1 MSDGEPST
9 VDAVNAY
16 TRFVTGRRTKWVV
29 LVAWIALAAA
39 LAPLGSKLASK
50 TNDSTESSL
59 PKNAE
64 STRVVQL
71 LQKDFPGGQ
80 TITGLVVYHRA
91 GGLTAVDKA
100 KMVEDARNAEAKLPI
115 VGKPVVP
122 FQAGA
127 PSSIVSPKGD
137 LAYTVVAVPDNQ
149 DKAAQWGKDLRK
161 VTGKGSGGLQVY
173 VTGNLG
179 FTADFDEVFK
189 SVDTK
194 LILITVL
201 LVLVL
206 LLAIYR
212 ALVIP
217 LIPLLMVGLAYTVA
231 QGLIYLYADSGAT
244 VSSNA
249 TQILVVLLFGVGT
262 DYGLLLISR
271 YREELHQVEDKH
283 EAMARALRRAGP
295 AIFASGSTVVLAM
308 LVLLFA
314 DTGFV
319 HSLGP
324 TCAIG
329 VASVLLAGLTLMPAL
344 LAIVGRRGFWP
355 RQGTVAYDPD
365 HAIQRRTGLWRR
377 IGDRVLQ
384 RPAAALGIT
393 VAIFGAGAFGLLAY
407 KEDYSTNGFF
417 KKRTEAVDGYKV
429 IQRSFP
435 AGALAPTTVLVQRD
449 NGPVTPADVATARQ
463 RASGVPGIAAVTPP
477 LARSRDGHMAR
488 FDIVFKD
495 DPNKQAALKRVPLLR
510 DRVHDLGPGVTAL
523 VGDGSAINY
532 DFSQSS
538 ARDLKL
544 VVPLALA
551 VIAVI
556 LALLLQAIVAPIVLI
571 LTVIASFFG
580 TLGISFVFF
589 RYVDNQAG
597 LSATLP
603 LFGFI
608 FLVTLGVDYTIFLMS
623 RAREEARLHGT
634 REGILNA
641 LAATGPVITSAGII
655 LAGTFSVLLTLPI
668 VFAFN
673 LGFMVAVG
681 ILLDTFIVR
690 TIMVPAAVELIGDK
704 VWWPSSPSGG
714 RRGLAEPPPEAEV
727 DVEPPR
733 GAAPAPGSA

>member
-1 MSDGEPST
+1 MRT
-9 VDAVNAY
+9 LA
-16 TRFVTGRRTKWVV
+16 RFVTGRRTKWVV

-39 LAPLGSKLASK
+39 LAPLGSKLAGK
-50 TNDSTESSL
+50 TNDSTEASL

-71 LQKDFPGGQ
+71 LQKDFPSGQ
-80 TITGLVVYHRA
+80 TITGLIVYHRA
-91 GGLTAVDKA
+91 GGLTAADKA
-100 KMVEDARNAEAKLPI
+100 KMVQDARNAEAKLPI

-122 FQAGA
+122 FQPGA
-127 PSSIVSPKGD
+127 PKSIVSAKGD

-161 VTGKGSGGLQVY
+161 VTGKGSAGLQVY

-194 LILITVL
+194 LIGITVL

-217 LIPLLMVGLAYTVA
+217 FIPLLMVGLAYTVA

-244 VSSNA
+244 VSSNS
-249 TQILVVLLFGVGT
+249 TQIIVVLLFGVGT

-271 YREELHQVEDKH
+271 YREELHRVEDKH

-295 AIFASGSTVVLAM
+295 AILASGSTVVLAM
-308 LVLLFA
+308 LVLLVA

-329 VASVLLAGLTLMPAL
+329 VASVLLAGLTLLPAL

-365 HAIQRRTGLWRR
+365 HELQRRTGVWRR

-384 RPAAALGIT
+384 RPAAALAIT
-393 VAIFGAGAFGLLAY
+393 VAIFGAGALGLLAY

-417 KKRTEAVDGYKV
+417 KKRTEAVDGYKL

-435 AGALAPTTVLVQRD
+435 AGALAPTTVLVQRGT
-449 NGPVTPADVATARQ
+449 GPVTAADVAAARQ
-463 RASGVPGIAAVTPP
+463 RASGVSGIAAVTPV
-477 LARSRDGHMAR
+477 LARSRDGHIAR
-488 FDIVFKD
+488 FEIVFKD
-495 DPNKQAALKRVPLLR
+495 DPNKQAALKRVPVLR
-510 DRVHDLGPGVTAL
+510 DRLRNLGPGVTAL

-580 TLGISFVFF
+580 TLGISFLFF

-597 LSATLP
+597 VSATLP
-603 LFGFI
+603 IFAFI
-608 FLVTLGVDYTIFLMS
+608 FLVTLGV
-623 RAREEARLHGT
+623 A
-634 REGILNA
+634 
-641 LAATGPVITSAGII
+641 
-655 LAGTFSVLLTLPI
+655 
-668 VFAFN
+668 
-673 LGFMVAVG
+673 
-681 ILLDTFIVR
+681 
-690 TIMVPAAVELIGDK
+690 
-704 VWWPSSPSGG
+704 
-714 RRGLAEPPPEAEV
+714 
-727 DVEPPR
+727 
-733 GAAPAPGSA
+733 

>member
-1 MSDGEPST
+1 MRALAS
-9 VDAVNAY
+9 
-16 TRFVTGRRTKWVV
+16 FVTGRRTKWVV
-29 LVAWIALAAA
+29 LAAWIVLAAV
-39 LAPLGSKLASK
+39 LAPLGSKLADK

-64 STRVVQL
+64 STRVVHL
-71 LQKDFPGGQ
+71 LEKEFPGGQ
-80 TITGLVVYHRA
+80 TITGLIVYHRP
-91 GGLTAVDKA
+91 GGLTAADKA
-100 KMVEDARNAEAKLPI
+100 KMVADARNARKKIPV
-115 VGKPVVP
+115 VGNPVVP
-122 FQAGA
+122 FQPGA
-127 PSSIVSPKGD
+127 PRSLVSSSGD
-137 LAYTVVAVPDNQ
+137 LAYSVVAVPDKQ
-149 DKAAQWGKDLRK
+149 DKAPKWGKDLRG
-161 VTGKGSGGLQVY
+161 VTGKGTGGLHVY

-179 FTADFDEVFK
+179 FQADFDEVFK

-194 LILITVL
+194 LLLITVV

-206 LLAIYR
+206 LFAIYR
-212 ALVIP
+212 AAIIP
-217 LIPLLMVGLAYTVA
+217 FIPLLVVGLAYTVA

-283 EAMARALRRAGP
+283 EAMARAVRRAGP
-295 AIFASGSTVVLAM
+295 AILASGSTVCLAM
-308 LVLLFA
+308 LVLLLA

-329 VASVLLAGLTLMPAL
+329 VACVLLAGLTLLPAL

-355 RQGTVAYDPD
+355 RQATVAYDPD
-365 HAIQRRTGLWRR
+365 HELQRRTGVWRR
-377 IGDRVLQ
+377 IGNRVLQ
-384 RPAAALGIT
+384 RPAAALAIT
-393 VAIFGAGAFGLLAY
+393 VGIFGVGALGLLAY

-417 KKRTEAVDGYKV
+417 KKRTEAIDGYKL
-429 IQRSFP
+429 IERSFP
-435 AGALAPTTVLVQRD
+435 AGALAPTTVLVRRD
-449 NGPVTPADVATARQ
+449 NGPVRPADVAIARQ
-463 RASGVPGIAAVTPP
+463 RASGVAGVAAVTPA
-477 LARSRDGHMAR
+477 LAQSRDGTMAR
-488 FDIVFKD
+488 FDIVFKS
-495 DPNKQAALKRVPLLR
+495 DPNKQAALKRVPVLR
-510 DRVHDLGPGVTAL
+510 GRLHDIGPGVTAL
-523 VGDGSAINY
+523 VGDGSALNY

-544 VVPLALA
+544 VVPIALA

-580 TLGISFVFF
+580 TLGIAYLFI

-597 LSATLP
+597 INATLP
-603 LFGFI
+603 IFAFI

-623 RAREEARLHGT
+623 RAREEARRHGT
-634 REGILNA
+634 REGMLRA

-655 LAGTFSVLLTLPI
+655 LAGTFSVLMTLPI

-673 LGFMVAVG
+673 IGFMVAVG

-690 TIMVPAAVELIGDK
+690 TIMVPAAVELLGDR

-714 RRGLAEPPPEAEV
+714 RRVLAEKPPEAA
-727 DVEPPR
+727 EP
-733 GAAPAPGSA
+733 APATGSA

>member
-1 MSDGEPST
+1 VRALAS
-9 VDAVNAY
+9 
-16 TRFVTGRRTKWVV
+16 FVTGRRTKWLVV
-29 LVAWIALAAA
+29 LAWIVLAVVF
-39 LAPLGSKLASK
+39 APLGSKLADK

-71 LQKDFPGGQ
+71 LEKEFPGGQ
-80 TITGLVVYHRA
+80 TITGLVVYHRP
-91 GGLTAVDKA
+91 GGLTAADKA
-100 KMVEDARNAEAKLPI
+100 KMVADARNAKAKIPV
-115 VGKPVVP
+115 VGQPVVP
-122 FQAGA
+122 FQPGS
-127 PSSIVSPKGD
+127 PPQLVSREGD
-137 LAYTVVAVPDNQ
+137 LAYSIIAVPDNQ

-161 VTGKGSGGLQVY
+161 VTGRGTGALNVY

-201 LVLVL
+201 LVLGL

-212 ALVIP
+212 AAIIPFVPLVV
-217 LIPLLMVGLAYTVA
+217 VGLAYTVA

-244 VSSNA
+244 VSSSS

-271 YREELHQVEDKH
+271 YREELHGIEDKH
-283 EAMARALRRAGP
+283 EAMARAVRRAGP
-295 AIFASGSTVVLAM
+295 AILASGSTVCLAM
-308 LVLLFA
+308 LVLLVA

-329 VASVLLAGLTLMPAL
+329 VASVLLAGLTLLPAL
-344 LAIVGRRGFWP
+344 LAIVGRTGFWP
-355 RQGTVAYDPD
+355 RKAAVAFDPD
-365 HAIQRRTGLWRR
+365 HEIQRREGVWRR

-384 RPAAALGIT
+384 RPAAALAVT
-393 VAIFGAGAFGLLAY
+393 VAIFGAGALGLLAY

-417 KKRTEAVDGYKV
+417 KKRTEAIDGYKL
-429 IQRSFP
+429 IERSFP
-435 AGALAPTTVLVQRD
+435 AGALAPTTVLVMRD
-449 NGPVTPADVATARQ
+449 NGAATGNDVAAARQ
-463 RASGVPGIAAVTPP
+463 QASGLPDVAAVTPL
-477 LARSRDGHMAR
+477 LARSRDGRIAR

-495 DPNKQAALKRVPLLR
+495 DPNKQAALDRVPLLR
-510 DRVHDLGPGVTAL
+510 GLLHDLGPGVTAL

-532 DFSQSS
+532 DFSHSA
-538 ARDLKL
+538 ARDLKV

-556 LALLLQAIVAPIVLI
+556 LAILLQALVAPIVLI

-580 TLGISFVFF
+580 TLGIAFLFF

-597 LSATLP
+597 VSATLP
-603 LFGFI
+603 IFAFI

-634 REGILNA
+634 REGMLRA

-655 LAGTFSVLLTLPI
+655 LAGTFSVLMTLP
-668 VFAFN
+668 VTFAFN
-673 LGFMVAVG
+673 IGFMVAVG

-690 TIMVPAAVELIGDK
+690 TIMVPAAVELIGDRI
-704 VWWPSSPSGG
+704 WWPSSPSGG
-714 RRGLAEPPPEAEV
+714 RPVLSEKPPEAEPPP
-727 DVEPPR
+727 DV
-733 GAAPAPGSA
+733 APAPGSA